1 MATIEEHEKS
11 MTLYYSKRTGEIT
24 TLSTGIQDMNFF
36 GDNKED
42 YEIIWDFIVLEKDN
56 YVLGNK
62 DKFKIIDGNVKLK
75 ESIDLSKYI

>member
-1 MATIEEHEKS
+1 MASLEEHEKS

-24 TLSTGIQDMNFF
+24 AFSTGIQDMSFF

-56 YVLGNK
+56 YVLENR
-62 DKFKIIDGNVKLK
+62 DKFKVIDGAVKLK
-75 ESIDLSKYI
+75 ESVDLSKYM